1 MKPAVK
7 RALSCLAIPTLLA
20 SLTLV
25 AACRADTTGL
35 ATLTIV
41 EAAALL
47 AASPAITPVDANTE
61 KTRARYGVL
70 PGALLLP
77 VKKDADVSET
87 LPANLTTQL
96 VFYCHSAS
104 CGSAANAARAAL
116 EAGYS
121 QVSVMPD
128 GITGWVD
135 ADQPVAQS
143 AKS

>member
-1 MKPAVK
+1 MKPTMR
-7 RALSCLAIPTLLA
+7 RALALLAIL
-20 SLTLV
+20 SLV
-25 AACRADTTGL
+25 VACRADTTGL

-47 AASPAITPVDANTE
+47 AASPAITPVDANTD
-61 KTRARYGVL
+61 KTRARYGIL

-77 VKKDADVSET
+77 VKKDVDVRET
-87 LPANLTTQL
+87 LPEDLATQL

-104 CGSAANAARAAL
+104 CGSAANAAREAV

-128 GITGWVD
+128 GIKGWVE
-135 ADQPVAQS
+135 ADQPVAQP